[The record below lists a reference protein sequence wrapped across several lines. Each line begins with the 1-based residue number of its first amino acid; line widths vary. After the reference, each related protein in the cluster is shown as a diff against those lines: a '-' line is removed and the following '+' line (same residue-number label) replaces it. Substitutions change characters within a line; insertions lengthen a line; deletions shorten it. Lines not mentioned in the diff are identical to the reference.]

1 MDLVD
6 IEAARVG
13 QADTEA
19 PAAPALAAPGLPW
32 VVTTDP
38 RWVGI
43 PTLPWAGCIRLWGT
57 GPRRPALP
65 WVAACG
71 TARPAPAAA
80 AVCFPSSP

>member
-13 QADTEA
+13 PADTEA
-19 PAAPALAAPGLPW
+19 PAAPALAAPGFPW

-38 RWVGI
+38 QWVDI
-43 PTLPWAGCIRLWGT
+43 PTLPWGT

-71 TARPAPAAA
+71 TARPVPAAA
-80 AVCFPSSP
+80 AACFPSSP